1 MEIEHEIRIFSGGR
15 RARETETL
23 APPVSGDKDIEIPG
37 SGSPTIPH
45 KHEDIVVVDTA
56 KLTEAIAA
64 GHEAADV
71 VAVGLQEL
79 EVTPGVKRY
88 SREKE
93 SLASDFELRK
103 KFRER
108 VKEDLKQRSSD
119 SDISDMSQD
128 SDCGADV
135 DQKPPSW
142 DAEALWEA
150 LRKAGMP
157 APKRPSK
164 KWHTLGPLSRLN
176 VEEFRRRHQKM
187 CTRCKGM
194 EKNSLHTGCYG
205 KELCDALEFGFPL
218 PVRHLEA
225 KPIKARHWKPESK
238 EDQALLDDRTKEIKW
253 EARIP
258 LKNTPLSEEEVW
270 VASAFVARK
279 RIFQEADKRE
289 PRLVVGFHETANT
302 VVEAP
307 PFSLVTASDIL
318 REIRRGDKM
327 GLIDLSSAYLQIP
340 ISPDYWKYLGVYN
353 QDGSVGLYRKLPF
366 GLSAA
371 PIIFS
376 VVMAE
381 VINFCRDEGLRASN
395 FFDDCPQAV
404 KGTTAASEFDQLCR
418 LFDSLGLV
426 YKPEKVQRP
435 STKFT
440 LLGLDVDL
448 EEQSM
453 AAKQKSLEALHMVLR
468 EARNRALTISEVRS
482 LIGRLNFLA
491 NIIPEGRLHLRGLY
505 TALGLLRS
513 IAERG
518 KRCKGTR
525 GRILRIW
532 GPNSPRTTRT
542 DLEWWWGH
550 LNAILRQLQKR
561 AHHDDTQELALKCP
575 LFHLAAPVERI
586 HSDASLEFSAA
597 AFHRDAVFLVHKDCP
612 GWHPFFTNSCD
623 AELLGA
629 CLPIIADPKR
639 FKHSL
644 VICDID
650 NAGAAFILDSMRP
663 TRPHCIRLLTLIAKL
678 QHRYQFR
685 VYARWI
691 PRDYNSMAD
700 ALSRLKNLGKD
711 QLNSVGLQPIKHKRK
726 SLRLPRYEVEKHPN
740 A

>member
-1 MEIEHEIRIFSGGR
+1 MLSDGQS
-15 RARETETL
+15 ARKAEAL
-23 APPVSGDKDIEIPG
+23 APAVSGDEGNGKQTAG
-37 SGSPTIPH
+37 RPTVPRNP
-45 KHEDIVVVDTA
+45 DVTLVVDTA
-56 KLTEAIAA
+56 KLSEVMTADHAMPSELQA
-64 GHEAADV
+64 G
-71 VAVGLQEL
+71 G
-79 EVTPGVKRY
+79 TPEVKRY
-88 SREKE
+88 SREKD

-108 VKEDLKQRSSD
+108 VKEDLQRHSASVSD
-119 SDISDMSQD
+119 ESDPGHTSGSGAEADM
-128 SDCGADV
+128 
-135 DQKPPSW
+135 KPPSW

-157 APKRPSK
+157 APREPSQR
-164 KWHTLGPLSRLN
+164 WHTLGPLSRLN
-176 VEEFRRRHQKM
+176 VEEFRRRHGRM
-187 CTRCKGM
+187 CIRCKGT
-194 EKNSLHTGCYG
+194 EKDSLHPGCYG

-218 PVRHLEA
+218 PVRDLDA
-225 KPIKARHWKPESK
+225 RPIKARHWKPESK
-238 EDQALLDDRTKEIKW
+238 EDQALLDDRSKEIKW
-253 EARIP
+253 NARIP
-258 LKNTPLSEEEVW
+258 LKDTPLSEEEVW

-327 GLIDLSSAYLQIP
+327 GLIDLSSAYLQLP

-353 QDGSVGLYRKLPF
+353 QDGTVGLYRKLPF

-381 VINFCRDEGLRASN
+381 VINFCRYEGLRASN

-404 KGTTAASEFDQLCR
+404 KGATAELEFDQLCR

-426 YKPEKVQRP
+426 YKPEKVQKP

-453 AAKQKSLEALHMVLR
+453 AAKQKSLEALHMVLM
-468 EARNRALTISEVRS
+468 EARSRALTVSELRS

-491 NIIPEGRLHLRGLY
+491 NILPEGRLHLRGLY

-513 IAERG
+513 IAERKTG
-518 KRCKGTR
+518 NTGTR
-525 GRILRIW
+525 GRILHLW
-532 GPNSPRTTRT
+532 GPNSPKTTRT
-542 DLEWWWGH
+542 DLEWWWTH
-550 LNAILRQLQKR
+550 LNAILKQLQNR
-561 AHHDDTQELALKCP
+561 AHRNGSQELALKCA

-612 GWHPFFTNSCD
+612 GWQPFFTNSCD

-639 FKHSL
+639 FRHSM

-650 NAGAAFILDSMRP
+650 NAGAAFLLDSMRP
-663 TRPHCIRLLTLIAKL
+663 IRPHCISLLTLIAKL

-691 PRDYNSMAD
+691 PRDRNSIAD
-700 ALSRLKNLGKD
+700 AWSRLKDLGSD
-711 QLNSVGLQPIKHKRK
+711 QLNTVGLKPIKHKRK
-726 SLRLPRYEVEKHPN
+726 SLKLPRYEVEEHPN